1 MIEDT
6 IKNLT
11 VAIDGLNETLRAMQV
26 IAHLGLKPAPVV
38 EIPKVEANATI
49 AKLKAQAKAAKVE
62 TPAPAPAPTPA
73 PEPAPEP
80 VAETKKVDLADL
92 TILAQKCLDFDG
104 LAALRELN
112 AKHGIERISKTP
124 DDKLAAVH
132 ADLVALYAR
141 ISAPAQ

>member
-6 IKNLT
+6 IQNLT
-11 VAIDGLNETLRAMQV
+11 AAINGLNETLRSMPFT
-26 IAHLGLKPAPVV
+26 AHLGQVKPAPVV

-62 TPAPAPAPTPA
+62 TPAPAPAP
-73 PEPAPEP
+73 EPTSAPEP
-80 VAETKKVDLADL
+80 VAETTKKADLADL

-132 ADLVALYAR
+132 ADLVALYAK
-141 ISAPAQ
+141 ISAQ